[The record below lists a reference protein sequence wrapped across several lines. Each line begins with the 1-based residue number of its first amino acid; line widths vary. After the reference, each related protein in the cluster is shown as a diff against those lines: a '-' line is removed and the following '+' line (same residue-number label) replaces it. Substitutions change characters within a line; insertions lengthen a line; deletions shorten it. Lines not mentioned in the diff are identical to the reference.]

1 MKLVMMPR
9 VRLSRALLI
18 SVSKLTAIKLIIG
31 LGNPGDKYS
40 KTRHN
45 AGFWFIDALTQKYS
59 ASFKAENK
67 FSGEVAKANIA
78 GQAVWL
84 LKPSTFMNRSG
95 LAAHQLS
102 SFYKIKPEEILVAY
116 DELDLPPGTVRFKK
130 SGGHGGHN
138 GLRDLHAQI
147 SNEYLRLR
155 FGIGHPGDR
164 NKVADYVLSRPS
176 QGDEIEINNA
186 IDRSL
191 DVIDQIIIGET
202 QKAMNILHTEQ

>member
-1 MKLVMMPR
+1 
-9 VRLSRALLI
+9 
-18 SVSKLTAIKLIIG
+18 LTAVKLIIG

-45 AGFWFIDALTQKYS
+45 AGFWFLDALADKYG
-59 ASFKAENK
+59 ASFKTESK
-67 FSGEVAKANIA
+67 FSGELAKANIN
-78 GQAVWL
+78 GQSLWL

-95 LAAHQLS
+95 LAAHQVS
-102 SFYKIKPEEILVAY
+102 NFYKIKAEEILVAY
-116 DELDLPPGTVRFKK
+116 DELDLPAGTVRLKK

-147 SNEYLRLR
+147 SKDYLRLR

-176 QGDEIEINNA
+176 QGDEIEITNA
-186 IDRSL
+186 IDRAL
-191 DVIDQIIIGET
+191 DVLDKIITGDNKDL
-202 QKAMNILHTEQ
+202 QKAMNILHTEK

>member
-1 MKLVMMPR
+1 MCSIEAFFIVKGIR
-9 VRLSRALLI
+9 
-18 SVSKLTAIKLIIG
+18 LIIG

-59 ASFKAENK
+59 ASFKTESK
-67 FSGEVAKANIA
+67 FSGEIAKASIA

>member
-116 DELDLPPGTVRFKK
+116 DELDLPPGTVRFKE

-164 NKVADYVLSRPS
+164 NKVADYVLSRPN

-202 QKAMNILHTEQ
+202 QKAMNILHTEK

>member
-1 MKLVMMPR
+1 M
-9 VRLSRALLI
+9 
-18 SVSKLTAIKLIIG
+18 SKLTEVKLIIG

-45 AGFWFIDALTQKYS
+45 AGFWLIDALADKFN
-59 ASFKAENK
+59 ANFKTESK
-67 FSGEVAKANIA
+67 FSGEVAKVNIN
-78 GQAVWL
+78 GQDIWL
-84 LKPSTFMNRSG
+84 LKPTTFMNRSG

-102 SFYKIKPEEILVAY
+102 KFYKITAEETLVAY
-116 DELDLPPGTVRFKK
+116 DELDLPAGTVRLKK

-147 SNEYLRLR
+147 SKEYLRLR

-164 NKVADYVLSRPS
+164 NKVADYVLSRPN

-186 IDRSL
+186 IDRAL
-191 DVIDQIIIGET
+191 DVIENIISGDM
-202 QKAMNILHTEQ
+202 QKAMNILHTEK

>member
-1 MKLVMMPR
+1 
-9 VRLSRALLI
+9 
-18 SVSKLTAIKLIIG
+18 LTAVKLIIG

-45 AGFWFIDALTQKYS
+45 AGFWFLDALADKYG
-59 ASFKAENK
+59 ASFKTESK
-67 FSGEVAKANIA
+67 FSGEVAKVNIN
-78 GQAVWL
+78 GQSLWL

-95 LAAHQLS
+95 LAAHQIS
-102 SFYKIKPEEILVAY
+102 KFYKIKAEQTLVAY
-116 DELDLPPGTVRFKK
+116 DELDLPAGTVRLKK

-147 SNEYLRLR
+147 SKDYLRLR

-176 QGDEIEINNA
+176 QSDEIEITNA
-186 IDRSL
+186 IDRAL
-191 DVIDQIIIGET
+191 DVLDKIITGDNKDL
-202 QKAMNILHTEQ
+202 QKAMNILHTEK

>member
-1 MKLVMMPR
+1 
-9 VRLSRALLI
+9 
-18 SVSKLTAIKLIIG
+18 LTAVKLIIG

-45 AGFWFIDALTQKYS
+45 AGFWFLDALADKYG
-59 ASFKAENK
+59 ASFKTESK
-67 FSGEVAKANIA
+67 FSGEVAKVNIN
-78 GQAVWL
+78 GQSLWL

-95 LAAHQLS
+95 LAAHQIS
-102 SFYKIKPEEILVAY
+102 TFYKIKAQQTLVAY
-116 DELDLPPGTVRFKK
+116 DELDLPPGTVRLKK

-147 SNEYLRLR
+147 SKDYLRLR

-176 QGDEIEINNA
+176 QSDEIEITHA
-186 IDRSL
+186 IGRAL
-191 DVIDQIIIGET
+191 DVLDKIITGDNKDL
-202 QKAMNILHTEQ
+202 QKAMNILHTEK